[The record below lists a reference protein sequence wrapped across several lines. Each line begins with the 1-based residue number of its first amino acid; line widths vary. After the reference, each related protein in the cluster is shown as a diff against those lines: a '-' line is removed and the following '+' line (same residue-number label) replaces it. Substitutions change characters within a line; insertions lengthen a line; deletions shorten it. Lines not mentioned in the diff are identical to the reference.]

1 MSETKITDLVPQ
13 ETIDKIK
20 ELNTEIQTLLT
31 TYTNTAKELAKGV
44 DVNVKVVGDIDKLEK
59 LLVEKTKEAT
69 LATERLNAAIAEQ
82 RQVVANTTNTISRQ
96 LMEQERVNKTQR
108 AAYTEHEKVKNI
120 IDHMHG
126 SYQRQLEELVKI
138 DSQKKEVPTLTLL

>member
-31 TYTNTAKELAKGV
+31 TYTNTV
-44 DVNVKVVGDIDKLEK
+44 IDKLEK

-96 LMEQERVNKTQR
+96 LMEQEATG
-108 AAYTEHEKVKNI
+108 E
-120 IDHMHG
+120 
-126 SYQRQLEELVKI
+126 
-138 DSQKKEVPTLTLL
+138 

>member
-44 DVNVKVVGDIDKLEK
+44 DVNVKVVGDVDKLEK
-59 LLVEKTKEAT
+59 LLVEK
-69 LATERLNAAIAEQ
+69 
-82 RQVVANTTNTISRQ
+82 
-96 LMEQERVNKTQR
+96 M
-108 AAYTEHEKVKNI
+108 
-120 IDHMHG
+120 
-126 SYQRQLEELVKI
+126 
-138 DSQKKEVPTLTLL
+138 P